1 MNSWPLLKS
10 VSTKRRLAPDFR
22 LSRMMRCLK
31 GGVYVCRQTRGQKR
45 DGRRGLSLDG
55 GRARRFMVEGNID
68 DEQVIAITCLQ
79 SLQLA
84 YQDASD
90 ENALFIAHAR
100 EDVPALLAEIRRL
113 R

>member
-1 MNSWPLLKS
+1 
-10 VSTKRRLAPDFR
+10 
-22 LSRMMRCLK
+22 
-31 GGVYVCRQTRGQKR
+31 
-45 DGRRGLSLDG
+45 
-55 GRARRFMVEGNID
+55 MVEGNID